1 MSWQEER
8 TVSNSLTLQYDRVV
22 YLLEPT
28 ELAKGLLR
36 NRVRVHDYPDGTVA
50 IKYQGVDLPYRVFDK
65 VRHVEPA
72 DIASNKR
79 LGAALQ
85 FAQDQQREPPVTRST
100 CAPTRRGQQRL
111 TQERFRLTNPA
122 VLQGLPERPDT

>member
-1 MSWQEER
+1 
-8 TVSNSLTLQYDRVV
+8 VV
-22 YLLEPT
+22 YLLEPS
-28 ELAKGLLR
+28 ELAKGLRRQRLC
-36 NRVRVHDYPDGTVA
+36 VHDYPDGTVA

-85 FAQDQQREPPVTRST
+85 YAQDQQREHPVTRSYQ
-100 CAPTRRGQQRL
+100 G
-111 TQERFRLTNPA
+111 ERA
-122 VLQGLPERPDT
+122 